1 MCRFLQAAAFI
12 SALIFSAHSAFAH
25 CDALDGPVAKVV
37 QKSLTDGN
45 VNPVLAYAPVTAE
58 AEIRK
63 AFDRSRKVRGLGAD
77 ARALA
82 DQAFLETVIRL
93 HRAGE
98 GAPYTGVKP
107 AGIDYGPAI
116 PAADRAVETGDLSSL
131 RSVLIQTLDHALQEK
146 FVHVQEAQGQ
156 PKEPKSPTGVAAA
169 RARVGAEL
177 DFITFAEAV
186 FQAMQGKNAPH
197 HED

>member
-1 MCRFLQAAAFI
+1 M
-12 SALIFSAHSAFAH
+12 FSAHSASAH
-25 CDALDGPVAKVV
+25 CDALDGPVARAV
-37 QKSLTDGN
+37 QQALTNGN

-58 AEIRK
+58 AEIRT
-63 AFDRSRKVRGLGAD
+63 AFDRSRKVRGLGAE
-77 ARALA
+77 ARVLA

-116 PAADRAVETGDLSSL
+116 PAADRAVETGDLSLL
-131 RSVLIQTLDHALQEK
+131 RSVLVQTLDHALQEK
-146 FVHVQEAQGQ
+146 FAHVREAQGQ
-156 PKEPKSPTGVAAA
+156 SKEPKSSNEVAAA
-169 RARVGAEL
+169 RARVDAEL
-177 DFITFAEAV
+177 EFITFAEGV
-186 FQAMQGKNAPH
+186 FQAMQGKNAQH